1 MNKKTKKYFN
11 LKKLKMKDY
20 NAVTKVNKFQKSQNK
35 SNQKLST
42 YGGRNEIIDPD
53 LYYQTRD
60 ENIELK
66 KKINELQSQNRKMD
80 VTLKRNKINPIE
92 AIYDKDYETLK
103 IENANLKN
111 KNTKMRQII
120 QGLKNENSKNKTRT
134 RTFLPSTYEKNEYL
148 QLISHLQNELKIAH
162 EDRKNLLDELTS
174 MKELKSTSTLASYN
188 DNLKD
193 KNLKL
198 AELNQK
204 YEHMVNSLEQNTKIL
219 DLTKQGLQEYSEK
232 YRIERNKN
240 RDLETIIQNQK
251 ASIDKANE
259 YLFQIEEYKK
269 KEALL
274 EERINDLS
282 ENPFIKQAKER
293 DNAFVKLKETQFAL
307 NEEQRRLKSAEDK
320 IKELEKI
327 NKKLEDNI
335 KKAYDERDKFKEDG
349 LRYKIANEEREKQ
362 NKNFDE
368 TFKKMSQFGDVDSN
382 YNKMVNMLKGT
393 DLVENSLK
401 MENDNWENMDF
412 LEKMDENPKDINELQ
427 KENQRLKIEKGILGN
442 ELEKTKK
449 LLIIQQEINND
460 TKKVLDM
467 DKEKYKA
474 EIKYLKQQIQFLK
487 DSTDKDKYPIKME
500 YSKKFDEESKI
511 LKEKDLETNYLRG
524 SKISVDSHITDFSLV
539 SESDYGINENSLDL
553 YITSAIFDENTVK
566 NQLNLNLVDLLS
578 FISVD
583 FYLHE
588 TQTSNLSSGPKINYN
603 LQLTFRV
610 NVDEDFIHYLNENY
624 IIIQLYIIQN
634 NIQTIIATGKIS
646 LHQLLNAEKN
656 PKTRVVH
663 GFIEMFFNYDNSYK
677 VCDIKYKMRMRKSL
691 ITMLNWLEERNQ
703 LANQLSPLSDANN
716 QILEKDLKG
725 NKFNQENDIIDYYTT
740 NNNNRVFLI
749 RILIIQ
755 AEQLTSNYPSR
766 LMRPFIY
773 YKFYRKNEHFSKIY
787 SDPDEEFNDMGEFTC
802 IYNSLFHDYLLKES
816 LDIYLFD
823 DAKPIEVDVG
833 KDVRMVREEN
843 DEDLL
848 GICKIELKNLILV
861 GKIEGKF
868 AIRKNTINNIVGNLI
883 INISCEEINKFDQ
896 KPININFTVKKEG
909 VDPLLIKLAAFLRN
923 KGLNMNSA
931 FKLFDTNN
939 EDSISLDSFRSVISS
954 IKFTDLNSEISRL
967 IQIIFGLKTR
977 IYQDDF
983 TRVFEGLLPYDD
995 NTLFDY
1001 NQKNKSHFY
1010 DNNLIDSKN
1019 MEFSINRQYEKLYN
1033 QGVIQTMNDQ
1043 DNMNLR
1049 KDNLKVSNVIRNEN
1063 IDNGQMRN
1071 IRDIMKQVNDYM
1083 IGFGAYSAIDLYKM
1097 FDYDGNTLVGKKE
1110 MADGFG
1116 NLGIKLNNEE
1126 LEMIWYEIVGN
1137 DPEVEYFDFL
1147 AFKKFY
1153 EKHRYIPNK

>member
-1 MNKKTKKYFN
+1 
-11 LKKLKMKDY
+11 MKDY
-20 NAVTKVNKFQKSQNK
+20 NSVTKVNKFPKSKNK
-35 SNQKLST
+35 STQKLST
-42 YGGRNEIIDPD
+42 YGVRNEIIDAD

-92 AIYDKDYETLK
+92 GIYDKDYETLK
-103 IENANLKN
+103 IENENLKN

-120 QGLKNENSKNKTRT
+120 QGLKNENSKTKTRS

-162 EDRKNLLDELTS
+162 EDRQNLLDELTS

-204 YEHMVNSLEQNTKIL
+204 YEHIVNSYEQNAKIL
-219 DLTKQGLQEYSEK
+219 DLTKQGLQEYSDK

-240 RDLETIIQNQK
+240 RDLESIIQNQK

-274 EERINDLS
+274 EERINDLC
-282 ENPFIKQAKER
+282 ENPFIKQSNER
-293 DNAFVKLKETQFAL
+293 EKAFIKLKETQIAL
-307 NEEQRRLKSAEDK
+307 NEEQRRLKNAEDK
-320 IKELEKI
+320 IKELEKT
-327 NKKLEDNI
+327 NKKLEDEI
-335 KKAYDERDKFKEDG
+335 KNAYDERDKYKEDG
-349 LRYKIANEEREKQ
+349 LRYKIANEERQKQ

-393 DLVENSLK
+393 DFRDNSLK
-401 MENDNWENMDF
+401 GENDNWENMNF
-412 LEKMDENPKDINELQ
+412 LEQMDENPKDINELQ

-467 DKEKYKA
+467 DKEKYRA
-474 EIKYLKQQIQFLK
+474 EIKYLKQQIQFLQ
-487 DSTDKDKYPIKME
+487 DSTDKDKYPIKIE
-500 YSKKFDEESKI
+500 YPKKFDDNLEFNLEESRN
-511 LKEKDLETNYLRG
+511 LKEKEVQSNYLRA
-524 SKISVDSHITDFSLV
+524 SKQSIDSRITDFSIV

-553 YITSAIFDENTVK
+553 YITSALFDEDTLK
-566 NQLNLNLVDLLS
+566 NKLNLNLADLLS

-588 TQTSNLSSGPKINYN
+588 IQTSNLSSGPKINYN
-603 LQLTFRV
+603 LQLSFRV
-610 NVDEDFIHYLNENY
+610 NEDEEFIQYLKEKC
-624 IIIQLYIIQN
+624 IIVQLYIIQN
-634 NIQTIIATGKIS
+634 NIQKIIAKGEIA
-646 LHQLLNAEKN
+646 LIQLLNAEKN

-663 GFIEMFFNYDNSYK
+663 GFIEMFFMNENYYK
-677 VCDIKYKMRMRKSL
+677 ICNIKYKMRMRKSL
-691 ITMLNWLEERNQ
+691 IKMLNWLDERNQ
-703 LANQLSPLSDANN
+703 LASQLSPLNDANN
-716 QILEKDLKG
+716 QILGQNLKG
-725 NKFNQENDIIDYYTT
+725 NNNLNLENQSDFIDYYQS
-740 NNNNRVFLI
+740 NNNRVFLI
-749 RILIIQ
+749 RILIIK
-755 AEQLTSNYPSR
+755 AENLTLSYPSR
-766 LMRPFIY
+766 LMRPYIY
-773 YKFYRKNEHFSKIY
+773 YKFYRKNEHFSKILSY
-787 SDPDEEFNDMGEFTC
+787 PDEELNDMGEFTC
-802 IYNSLFHDYLLKES
+802 IYNNLFHDYLVKES
-816 LDIYLFD
+816 LDIYIFD

-833 KDVRMVREEN
+833 NDVKMVRDN
-843 DEDLL
+843 EDLI
-848 GICKIELKNLILV
+848 GICKIDLKNLILI

-868 AIRKNTINNIVGNLI
+868 AIKKDNINNSVGNLI
-883 INISCEEINKFDQ
+883 INISCEEINKYDQ

-931 FKLFDTNN
+931 FKLFDINN
-939 EDSISLDSFRSVISS
+939 EESISIDSFRSVISS
-954 IKFTDLNSEISRL
+954 IKFTDLNNEITRL
-967 IQIIFGLKTR
+967 IQIIFGSKTR

-983 TRVFEGLLPYDD
+983 TRVFDGLLPYDD
-995 NTLFDY
+995 NDMFD
-1001 NQKNKSHFY
+1001 NNKKNKSHFY
-1010 DNNLIDSKN
+1010 DNNMIDSKN
-1019 MEFSINRQYEKLYN
+1019 MEFSINRQYEKLNN
-1033 QGVIQTMNDQ
+1033 QGVIQTMNNQ
-1043 DNMNLR
+1043 DNMTLTN
-1049 KDNLKVSNVIRNEN
+1049 DNLKGKNIVKNEN
-1063 IDNGQMRN
+1063 DENDERRN

-1083 IGFGAYSAIDLYKM
+1083 IGFGSYSAIDLYKM

-1116 NLGIKLNNEE
+1116 NLGIKLNHEE
-1126 LEMIWYEIVGN
+1126 LEMIWYEIVDN
-1137 DPEVEYFDFL
+1137 DPEDEYFDFL
-1147 AFKKFY
+1147 KFKKFY
-1153 EKHRYIPNK
+1153 DKHRYMPHK